1 MEVEAGQVALN
12 AGDASLWHL
21 FWQATPL
28 VKFVMVGLI
37 SASVICWATAIIEL
51 PVANARP

>member
-21 FWQATPL
+21 FWQASPL
-28 VKFVMVGLI
+28 VKVAM
-37 SASVICWATAIIEL
+37 SAIPTPLSQAAKGVT
-51 PVANARP
+51 